1 MSDCIGTTPRWEG
14 FANPILSWN
23 SEEGC
28 QPAASSKDPAG
39 CEGSDY
45 SPTQQEGGLG
55 LEMME
60 GIIQGVGGIVGGV
73 QADQYESAM

>member
-1 MSDCIGTTPRWEG
+1 MLIRYSLG
-14 FANPILSWN
+14 ILR
-23 SEEGC
+23 GGAF
-28 QPAASSKDPAG
+28 QPAASSKDPAA